1 MVTLSETL
9 IFLSCVCVGGG
20 VRAHMHA
27 HACTNLYIFASQ
39 LIIINNKIQA
49 MQTKPKLDIEL
60 VLHQLVHVFNSYG
73 NTPLTLLRQKSAA
86 VNRRNVG
93 LLSIATS
100 YHIGN
105 KKTVYSYC

>member
-1 MVTLSETL
+1 MHT
-9 IFLSCVCVGGG
+9 CM
-20 VRAHMHA
+20 HMHA
-27 HACTNLYIFASQ
+27 QICIYLLPSSSSSTT
-39 LIIINNKIQA
+39 KIQA

-73 NTPLTLLRQKSAA
+73 NTPLTLLRHKNAA
-86 VNRRNVG
+86 VNRRDVG

-105 KKTVYSYC
+105 KKTVYSYCW